1 MGFEFQTRTVE
12 LEICGKKYKVTTDN
26 NTDKM
31 CKDIKKRADEMI
43 KRIQKDAESV
53 TDDEVCDFFFE
64 NIDKLLGK
72 GSSTAIFM
80 GRKRNF
86 IDAAQLF
93 NYIIKELTADA
104 VQNIKIFEDKNE
116 HINRTFA

>member
-12 LEICGKKYKVTTDN
+12 LEICGKKYNVTTDN

-31 CKDIKKRADEMI
+31 CADIKKQADEMI
-43 KRIQKDAESV
+43 KRLQKDEKSV
-53 TDDEVCDFFFE
+53 TDEEVCSFFFE

-86 IDAAQLF
+86 LDAAQLF
-93 NYIIKELTADA
+93 NYIVKELTAEA
-104 VQNIKIFEDKNE
+104 VQNIKVFEEKK
-116 HINRTFA
+116 

>member
-1 MGFEFQTRTVE
+1 MGFEFQTKTVE
-12 LEICGKKYKVTTDN
+12 LEICGQKYSVTTDN

-31 CKDIKKRADEMI
+31 CADIKKQADELI
-43 KRIQKDAESV
+43 KRLQEDESSV

-72 GSSTAIFM
+72 GSSVAIFM

-86 IDAAQLF
+86 LDAAQLF
-93 NYIIKELTADA
+93 NYIIRELTADA
-104 VQNIKIFEDKNE
+104 VQNIKIFEAKK
-116 HINRTFA
+116 

>member
-12 LEICGKKYKVTTDN
+12 LEICGKKYNVTTDN

-31 CKDIKKRADEMI
+31 CKDIKKRAGEMM
-43 KRIQKDAESV
+43 KRLQKDAESV
-53 TDDEVCDFFFE
+53 TDDEVCDFLFE

-80 GRKRNF
+80 GRARNF
-86 IDAAQLF
+86 LDALQLF
-93 NYIIKELTADA
+93 NYIFRELAAEA
-104 VQNIKIFEDKNE
+104 VQNIKIFEEKK
-116 HINRTFA
+116 